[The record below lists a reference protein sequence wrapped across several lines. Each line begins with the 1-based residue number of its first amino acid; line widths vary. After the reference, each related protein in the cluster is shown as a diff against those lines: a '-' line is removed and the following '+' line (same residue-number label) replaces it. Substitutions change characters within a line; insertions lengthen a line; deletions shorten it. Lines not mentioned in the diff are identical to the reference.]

1 MELNSDVGLVSCLVR
16 HVQIGKHDTRGYQ
29 DYVKWINNLK
39 KPEEISLN
47 RFIES
52 PFAHP
57 SVMFRIGLLGS
68 YGGYKN
74 GDFPEDYELWLRLLE
89 NNVKMFK
96 LDQVLLE
103 WRDSKTRLSRNDK
116 RYSLNG
122 FQKVKA
128 KYLKEWLAKNISPK
142 IPIHC
147 WGAGKNAKKQIRY
160 LLQNDIVIQCIYEVD
175 RNKIRYNNIPIKMLH
190 FEQIP
195 IAGKCFLLIL
205 IGKGAIRQ
213 KIKHLLESRGY
224 RLGKHYLLMA

>member
-1 MELNSDVGLVSCLVR
+1 MDKQFE
-16 HVQIGKHDTRGYQ
+16 
-29 DYVKWINNLK
+29 

-147 WGAGKNAKKQIRY
+147 WGAGKNAKKQIRH